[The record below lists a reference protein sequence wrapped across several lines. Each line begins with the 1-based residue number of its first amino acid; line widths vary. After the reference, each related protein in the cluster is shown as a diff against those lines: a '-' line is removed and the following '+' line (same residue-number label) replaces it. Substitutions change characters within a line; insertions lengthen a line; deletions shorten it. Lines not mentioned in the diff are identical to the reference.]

1 MDADVVVV
9 GAGAA
14 GLAAARRLAGL
25 SRRVIVVEARDR
37 VGGRVLSHRFPGL
50 SAPADLG
57 AEFIHGRGAETL
69 ALLREAGSEAVENG
83 GAAWACAAE
92 GEMQRDDRDFDEAAR
107 ALAGAHS
114 LAHDESAER
123 FLQRLESDARTHRAA
138 QSARVFVE
146 GFEAADPARASVKSI
161 ADELRSGVDTKSA
174 RPLGGYWPMFEHLR
188 DACFAAGVEL
198 RASTLVRNVSW
209 RAGEVEVETV
219 EQGRAQ
225 TIGARAAV
233 MTVPI
238 GVLRT
243 QGDEGAVAFAPD
255 LPPAKHNA
263 LAHIEMGQ
271 AVKVVLR
278 FREAFWEEINGR
290 RYRDA
295 AFFRCWTQ
303 PFAGYW
309 TQFPT
314 RSTLITAWGG
324 GPKALALA
332 GTSQAEVIELAL
344 NGFGALFHDQKLIRA
359 EIQDAAMHDW
369 HSDPFARGAYS
380 YVTVGGG
387 HARMQLGAPVA
398 NTLFFAGEATSTD
411 GQGGT
416 VNGALQT
423 GERAAMEVAGVLGAS
438 ES

>member
-1 MDADVVVV
+1 MEADVVVV

-14 GLAAARRLAGL
+14 GLAAARRLAAL
-25 SRRVIVVEARDR
+25 SRRVVVVEARNR
-37 VGGRVLSHRFPGL
+37 VGGRVLSHCFPGL
-50 SAPADLG
+50 REPADLG
-57 AEFIHGRGAETL
+57 AEFIHGPGAETVT
-69 ALLREAGSEAVENG
+69 LLRESGSIAVETG
-83 GAAWACAAE
+83 GDAWICAAD
-92 GEMQRDDRDFDEAAR
+92 GELQRDDRDFDEAAR
-107 ALAGAHS
+107 ALGAAHS
-114 LAHDESAER
+114 LGHDESAER
-123 FLQRLESDARTHRAA
+123 FLQRLESDERTGRAA
-138 QSARVFVE
+138 RSARFFVE
-146 GFEAADPARASVKSI
+146 GFEAADPTRASVKSI
-161 ADELRSGVDTKSA
+161 ADELRSGVDARSA

-188 DACFAAGVEL
+188 DACLAAGAEL
-198 RASTLVRNVSW
+198 RMSTIVRKVSW
-209 RAGEVEVETV
+209 RPGDVELETI
-219 EQGRAQ
+219 ERGRSQ
-225 TIGARAAV
+225 RIVARAAV

-238 GVLRT
+238 GVLH
-243 QGDEGAVAFAPD
+243 QHGDEGAISFEPD
-255 LPPAKHNA
+255 LPSIKRDA

-278 FREAFWEEINGR
+278 FRKPFWEEINRG

-295 AFFRCWTQ
+295 AFFRCWAQ

-314 RSTLITAWGG
+314 RSTLITAWAG

-332 GTSQAEVIELAL
+332 GASQAEVVELAL
-344 NGFGALFHDQKLIRA
+344 NGFGALFGDQKLVCG
-359 EIQDAAMHDW
+359 EIEDTAMHDW
-369 HSDPFARGAYS
+369 HGDPFARGAYS

-387 HARMQLGAPVA
+387 HARMQLAAPVA

-423 GERAAMEVAGVLGAS
+423 GERAAMEVAAVLGAR